1 MRYAERFYR
10 DFSGT
15 ERWTSFRVK
24 IETSDLYVRADKDY
38 TGVIDRVV
46 TEARDALRGHIAG
59 QECFLSSFDP
69 VPRMEAGHPV
79 IAAMY
84 RASEAAGVGPM
95 AAVAGAIAEHAGRA
109 ILDSSG
115 EVLVEN
121 GGDIWL
127 AVRDAVTLAVYA
139 GASRF
144 SGALGIR
151 MAPERTPAG
160 VCTSS
165 GRVGHSFSF
174 GKADAV
180 TIIATDAALADA
192 VATGAANL
200 VHGEDDL
207 EEAAAYAMAVQ
218 GVRGILVIRG
228 DRMLAQGEIELVKP

>member
-24 IETSDLYVRADKDY
+24 IETSDLYVR
-38 TGVIDRVV
+38 V

-180 TIIATDAALADA
+180 TVIATDAAL
-192 VATGAANL
+192 AANL